1 MRKVPE
7 PLYQQVLEIALALAN
22 ATEAGNLPARRGA
35 YRRLRSL
42 YRSRLGSPD
51 PFLTE
56 TLADFT
62 GGPRR
67 AIKLY
72 RLAIQQSA
80 AFPDEELSSKQDALR
95 ELFSAISRPSPRS
108 ESGGLS

>member
-22 ATEAGNLPARRGA
+22 ATEAGNAPTRRGA

-42 YRSRLGSPD
+42 YRSRLGSLD

-62 GGPRR
+62 SSPRT
-67 AIKLY
+67 AIELY

-80 AFPDEELSSKQDALR
+80 GFLGEDMSSKHEALDV
-95 ELFSAISRPSPRS
+95 LFCASNSRVRNSNQAA
-108 ESGGLS
+108 

>member
-1 MRKVPE
+1 MRKIPE

-22 ATEAGNLPARRGA
+22 ATEAGNAPARRGA

-62 GGPRR
+62 GSPRT
-67 AIKLY
+67 AK
-72 RLAIQQSA
+72 
-80 AFPDEELSSKQDALR
+80 P
-95 ELFSAISRPSPRS
+95 PWSPRS
-108 ESGGLS
+108 S

>member
-1 MRKVPE
+1 MRKIPE
-7 PLYQQVLEIALALAN
+7 PLYQQVLEIALALTN
-22 ATEAGNLPARRGA
+22 ATEAGNAPARRGA

-42 YRSRLGSPD
+42 YRSQLGSPD

-62 GGPRR
+62 GGPRT

-72 RLAIQQSA
+72 RLAIRQSK
-80 AFPDEELSSKQDALR
+80 AFPDEDVGSKQQALR
-95 ELFSAISRPSPRS
+95 EL
-108 ESGGLS
+108 LSIIKTAGQI